1 MDFLKRVL
9 STIVGLLIFC
19 VIGFF
24 ILLFIGVALGGDSDE
39 TVRVKSNSVLELTL
53 NFPIEDY
60 ADPIVFKDFP
70 SLDDKKKDGLFNLI
84 NAIDYAATDDKIKG
98 ISIDN
103 NIIVAGVAQI
113 QALRDALLRFK
124 TSGKFITAYGDIYTQ
139 KDYYLSSVADTIFV
153 NPAAI
158 FEFKGLSTER
168 LYYKDFEDKTG
179 LKMEVVKLGKY
190 KSAVEPYLLNE
201 MSDENREQIS
211 IYLNS
216 IWNTMKTQIATS
228 RGLSGETVDAIAED
242 LLARNARLAL
252 ESGLVDQIAYHD
264 EYLNALKNELGIANS
279 EDLNTISIADY
290 AEHADLR
297 LRIQNKSKDRIAV
310 IYAEGEIIYGDG
322 NKDYIGQ
329 GVMNEAIK
337 EAREDA
343 SVKAIVLRINSPG
356 GSALTSE
363 LIWREIELTKQVKPV
378 IVSMGNVAASGGYYI
393 ACNAD
398 KIIAEPTTITG
409 SIGVFGTLPN
419 AKGFADTIGINAEQ
433 VTTHKNA
440 LTYSFFEPLSEDQR
454 AYLMNGIYDVYDLFT
469 QRVADGRGMTQ
480 DRVKAI
486 GEGRVYTGLDAVE
499 LGLVDEIGGLDVA
512 LEYAAEAAALSNY
525 KIEEYPVFEMNLED
539 VIQNFGLIK
548 SDEAMLREQFGNEI
562 YETLTDIKA
571 TTQRKGIQL
580 LTVYPTD
587 IK

>member
-9 STIVGLLIFC
+9 STIVGLMLFC

-24 ILLFIGVALGGDSDE
+24 LLIFIGVALGGESDDV
-39 TVRVKSNSVLELTL
+39 VRVKNNSVLELKL

-70 SLDDKKKDGLFNLI
+70 SLNDQKKDGLFNLI
-84 NAIDYAATDDKIKG
+84 NAIDYAAVDDKIKG

-103 NIIVAGVAQI
+103 NITVAGVAQI

-124 TSGKFITAYGDIYTQ
+124 SSGKFITAYGDIYTQ

-153 NPAAI
+153 NPAAV

-201 MSDENREQIS
+201 MSDENREQIT

-216 IWNTMKTQIATS
+216 IWNTMKSQIAES
-228 RGLSGETVDAIAED
+228 RGLSEDQIDVIAED
-242 LLARNARLAL
+242 LLARNANLAVKSQL
-252 ESGLVDQIAYHD
+252 ADKIVYHD
-264 EYLNALKNELGIANS
+264 EYLNALKNELGLDNS
-279 EDLNTISIADY
+279 DDLNTISIADY
-290 AEHADLR
+290 AEHADLK
-297 LRIQNKSKDRIAV
+297 LAIKNKSKNRIAV
-310 IYAEGEIIYGDG
+310 IYAEGEIIYGEG
-322 NKDYIGQ
+322 NKDFIGQ
-329 GVMNEAIK
+329 GVINKAIR
-337 EAREDA
+337 EAREDDR
-343 SVKAIVLRINSPG
+343 VKAVVLRVNSPG

-398 KIIAEPTTITG
+398 KIVAEATTITG

-419 AKGFADTIGINAEQ
+419 AKGLADNIGINAEQ
-433 VTTHKNA
+433 VTTHRNA
-440 LTYSFFEPLSEDQR
+440 MTYSFFEPLSEDQR
-454 AYLMNGIYDVYDLFT
+454 AYFMNGIYDVYDLFT

-480 DRVKAI
+480 DRVKEI

-512 LEYAAEAAALSNY
+512 LEYAAEAANIEGY
-525 KIEEYPVFEMNLED
+525 KIEEYPVFEMNLDE
-539 VIQNFGLIK
+539 VFENFGLIK
-548 SDEAMLREQFGNEI
+548 SDEVMLREQFGDEI
-562 YETLTDIKA
+562 YETLSDIKA

-580 LTVYPTD
+580 ITVYPTD